1 MKLIQTEA
9 GELLL
14 YTVFSWNLLTQ
25 IMEEKSRQRILFIVY
40 FAAPRVFRFPVFRK
54 EFCKDFIEELEHFEQ
69 SDAPKGRPNTMNNYG
84 VHIFIIHT

>member
-14 YTVFSWNLLTQ
+14 YTVDCQ
-25 IMEEKSRQRILFIVY
+25 IVEEKSHQRILFIVY

-54 EFCKDFIEELEHFEQ
+54 EFCKAFIEELEHFEQ